1 MATRLSICK
10 HIRELQNCG
19 LGGLNL
25 PLMLLLLLIQLVFQL
40 QRHRLTRLRVLS
52 VLTGSRL
59 FIGELLLKI
68 RIALALELDLLRVGV
83 RKLLHLPR
91 VHSNTLFG

>member
-10 HIRELQNCG
+10 QFRELQNCG

-25 PLMLLLLLIQLVFQL
+25 PLMLLLIQLVFQL

-52 VLTGSRL
+52 VLIDSRL
-59 FIGELLLKI
+59 FIGELLLKNHT
-68 RIALALELDLLRVGV
+68 ALVCEFDLLRVGV
-83 RKLLHLPR
+83 RKFPHLPR
-91 VHSNTLFG
+91 VHSNALFG